1 MWHTSEGDRILAG
14 DEAKLFKNALAS
26 LLDHLRDN
34 QEAGWPA
41 GVTLFDD
48 LSYPQKIALL
58 WEVGSALLM
67 ADVCMPELNALNEAA
82 VAAVYEH
89 LRDQVDVEIDLHTGC
104 AVRGLI
110 IHLLRKE
117 FEEERIPLPKQT
129 CAERDE
135 WDHLVECCANKILW
149 DRDFETADLFL
160 DDSPDRA
167 GALKEFLRINENYY
181 VAVPPDPT
189 PRQLETCLERLKLLT
204 EETR

>member
-1 MWHTSEGDRILAG
+1 MWHTAEGNRILAG

-34 QEAGWPA
+34 QEEGWPT
-41 GVTLFDD
+41 GVAMFDE
-48 LSYPQKIALL
+48 LAYPQKVAMLC
-58 WEVGSALLM
+58 EVGSALLM
-67 ADVCMPELNALNEAA
+67 AGVPMPELNALNEAA

-89 LRDQVDVEIDLHTGC
+89 LRDQIDFEIDLHTGYD
-104 AVRGLI
+104 VRGLI
-110 IHLLRKE
+110 ISFLRKE
-117 FEEERIPLPKQT
+117 FEEEKIPLPRKA
-129 CAERDE
+129 CKKGDE
-135 WDHLVECCANKILW
+135 WDFMVECCSGKVLW

-167 GALKEFLRINENYY
+167 GALKEFLRIDENYY